1 MGNAVPLP
9 IEIHSQQKGTRTD
22 GIPPDVLGYYS
33 TRYLFE
39 FKSIAYMFTPLF
51 RKKEITLMTTFDFFN
66 PLPEKMINPNNPK
79 MKKAM

>member
-1 MGNAVPLP
+1 
-9 IEIHSQQKGTRTD
+9 
-22 GIPPDVLGYYS
+22 
-33 TRYLFE
+33 
-39 FKSIAYMFTPLF
+39 MFTPLF